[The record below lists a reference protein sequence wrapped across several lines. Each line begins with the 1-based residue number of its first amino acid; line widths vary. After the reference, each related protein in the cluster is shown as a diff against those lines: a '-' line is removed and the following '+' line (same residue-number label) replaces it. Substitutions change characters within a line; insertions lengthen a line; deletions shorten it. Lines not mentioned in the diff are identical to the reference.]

1 MNGFQ
6 NLNMLIFL
14 DKKNAKRCYV
24 MGLVYDLVLV
34 KIKYCKDK
42 NTG

>member
-14 DKKNAKRCYV
+14 DKKNSKRWYV
-24 MGLVYDLVLV
+24 MVLAYDLVLV